1 LAQDRVKLGTWQLSG
16 NAGLIKVFGWFCN
29 FMKTTAH
36 MKKAIIFD
44 LDNTIYPVPQIG
56 SKLFAPFFDLIEQE
70 GTHNHDLEKIKDEV
84 MRTPFQKVAE
94 DHHFSEELTRKSIDI
109 LKELAYNGAI
119 EPFADFEV
127 VLSLPV
133 DKFLVT
139 TGFTKMQQSK
149 VDRLELAKDFK
160 EIHII
165 DPTISKK
172 SKKDIFADIIQRYEY
187 DKDDVLVVGD
197 DVNSE
202 IKAAQELGV
211 DAVWYDKYSR
221 YEAKEGVKKIADY
234 RKLVERLLVV

>member
-1 LAQDRVKLGTWQLSG
+1 
-16 NAGLIKVFGWFCN
+16 
-29 FMKTTAH
+29 

-56 SKLFAPFFDLIEQE
+56 SKLFAPVFELIEQD
-70 GTHNHDLEKIKDEV
+70 GHHRDLEKIKDEI
-84 MRTPFQKVAE
+84 MRRPFQKVAK
-94 DHHFSEELTRKSIDI
+94 DHHFSEELTRKCIDL

-127 VLSLPV
+127 VRHLPV
-133 DKFLVT
+133 AKFLVT

-149 VDRLELAKDFK
+149 IDMLELANEFK

-165 DPTISKK
+165 DLTISQKG
-172 SKKDIFADIIQRYEY
+172 KKDVFADIIQRYEY
-187 DKDDVLVVGD
+187 DKEEVLVVGD
-197 DVNSE
+197 DINAE

-211 DAVWYDKYSR
+211 DAVWYDKYNR
-221 YEAKEGVKKIADY
+221 YEAIEGVKKISDY

>member
-1 LAQDRVKLGTWQLSG
+1 
-16 NAGLIKVFGWFCN
+16 
-29 FMKTTAH
+29 

-56 SKLFAPFFDLIEQE
+56 AKLFAPVFELLEIDGRSAHE
-70 GTHNHDLEKIKDEV
+70 LEKIKDEI
-84 MRTPFQKVAE
+84 MRTPFQKVAK
-94 DHHFSEELTRKSIDI
+94 DHHFSEKLTNKSIDI
-109 LKELAYNGAI
+109 LKDLAYNGAI
-119 EPFADFEV
+119 EPFADFEYV
-127 VLSLPV
+127 RNLPV

-149 VDRLELAKDFK
+149 IDKLELAKDFK

-165 DPTISKK
+165 DPTTSKK
-172 SKKDIFADIIQRYEY
+172 GKKDVFADIIQRHKY
-187 DKDDVLVVGD
+187 DKDDVMVVGD

-202 IKAAQELGV
+202 IKAALELGV

-221 YEAKEGVKKIADY
+221 YEAKEGVKKISDY

>member
-1 LAQDRVKLGTWQLSG
+1 
-16 NAGLIKVFGWFCN
+16 
-29 FMKTTAH
+29 MKTTAH

-56 SKLFAPFFDLIEQE
+56 SRLFAPLFELLEQE
-70 GTHNHDLEKIKDEV
+70 GYQGHDLDKIKDEV
-84 MRTPFQKVAE
+84 MRTPFQKVAK

-127 VLSLPV
+127 VRNLPV
-133 DKFLVT
+133 DKFIVT

-149 VDRLELAKDFK
+149 IDRLELAKDFK

-165 DPTISKK
+165 DPTITKR
-172 SKKDIFADIIQRYEY
+172 SKKDVIADIIQRHEY

-221 YEAKEGVKKIADY
+221 YEAKEGIKKISDY

>member
-1 LAQDRVKLGTWQLSG
+1 
-16 NAGLIKVFGWFCN
+16 
-29 FMKTTAH
+29 

-56 SKLFAPFFDLIEQE
+56 TKLFAPVFELIEQE
-70 GTHNHDLEKIKDEV
+70 GHHNRDLEKIKDEV
-84 MRTPFQKVAE
+84 MRTPFQKVAK
-94 DHHFSEELTRKSIDI
+94 DHHFSEDLISKSIDI

-119 EPFADFEV
+119 EPFADFEYV
-127 VLSLPV
+127 RNLPV

-149 VDRLELAKDFK
+149 IDMLELAKDFK

-165 DPTISKK
+165 DPTTSKK
-172 SKKDIFADIIQRYEY
+172 VKKDVFADIIQRYEY
-187 DKDDVLVVGD
+187 DKEDVMVVGD

-211 DAVWYDKYSR
+211 EAVWYDKYSR
-221 YEAKEGVKKIADY
+221 YEAKEGVKKISDY
-234 RKLVERLLVV
+234 RKLVERLLVF

>member
-1 LAQDRVKLGTWQLSG
+1 
-16 NAGLIKVFGWFCN
+16 
-29 FMKTTAH
+29 MKTTAH
-36 MKKAIIFD
+36 MIKAIIFD

-56 SKLFAPFFDLIEQE
+56 TKLFAPLFELIEME
-70 GTHNHDLEKIKDEV
+70 GDHSRDLEKIKDEI
-84 MRTPFQKVAE
+84 MRTPFQKVAK
-94 DHHFSEELTRKSIDI
+94 DHHFSEELTSKCINI
-109 LKELAYNGAI
+109 LKELAYTGAI

-127 VLSLPV
+127 VRGLPV

-165 DPTISKK
+165 DPTTSKK
-172 SKKDIFADIIQRYEY
+172 GKKDVFADIIQRYEY
-187 DKDDVLVVGD
+187 DKEDVIVVGD

-202 IKAAQELGV
+202 IKAAHELGV
-211 DAVWYDKYSR
+211 EAVWYDKYNR

-234 RKLVERLLVV
+234 RKLVERLLVY

>member
-1 LAQDRVKLGTWQLSG
+1 
-16 NAGLIKVFGWFCN
+16 
-29 FMKTTAH
+29 

-56 SKLFAPFFDLIEQE
+56 SKLFAPILELIQQD
-70 GTHNHDLEKIKDEV
+70 GNHNHDLEKIKDEV
-84 MRTPFQKVAE
+84 MRTPFQKVAK
-94 DHHFSEELTRKSIDI
+94 DHNFSDDLTQKSINI
-109 LKELAYNGAI
+109 LKELAYNGPI

-127 VLSLPV
+127 VRKLPV

-139 TGFTKMQQSK
+139 AGFTKMQQSK

-165 DPTISKK
+165 DPTISKQ
-172 SKKDIFADIIQRYEY
+172 SKKDVFADIIQRHGYH
-187 DKDDVLVVGD
+187 KDDVLVVGD

-202 IKAAQELGV
+202 IKAAHELGV

-221 YEAKEGVKKIADY
+221 YEAKEGIKKIADY